1 MSRNSLTARTTPDFQ
16 LGPFFETDPTR
27 IRNFY
32 RIFSHKGDY
41 FILRPSCQATP
52 FDRIKC
58 GFIRPVFVNAND
70 KTNIKANLP
79 LPTNSYFFHLMVSVF
94 LLMRIFVKRRLERL
108 NTKISFFDI
117 CSLFFSYFY
126 RVRVL
131 YKLWGQSTP

>member
-1 MSRNSLTARTTPDFQ
+1 MSRNSVTARTTPDFQ

-58 GFIRPVFVNAND
+58 EFIRPVAPFEASA
-70 KTNIKANLP
+70 TNIKENLP
-79 LPTNSYFFHLMVSVF
+79 LPTISYFFYLMVSVIW
-94 LLMRIFVKRRLERL
+94 LMQIFVKRRLERL
-108 NTKISFFDI
+108 NTKTSFFDI
-117 CSLFFSYFY
+117 CSFFYLYF
-126 RVRVL
+126 RNIRVL

>member
-79 LPTNSYFFHLMVSVF
+79 LPTNSYFFHLMVSVMWPEHSLIK
-94 LLMRIFVKRRLERL
+94 LLHA
-108 NTKISFFDI
+108 
-117 CSLFFSYFY
+117 
-126 RVRVL
+126 
-131 YKLWGQSTP
+131 STPVGIRPLKQAGSDSHVYRNFFCLCESS